1 MKKAPP
7 LVAGLETLT
16 TKNSHSESSVFPSA
30 SQPPEFERLDAV
42 AARVIARLQKKRAG
56 AAPGHQ
62 PPSITDPGST

>member
-7 LVAGLETLT
+7 LVAGPETFSEQ
-16 TKNSHSESSVFPSA
+16 NSHPEDSVSPSA
-30 SQPPEFERLDAV
+30 LQLPEFERLDSV
-42 AARVIARLQKKRAG
+42 VDRIVARLRKKRTG